1 VTIGTRHW
9 LVAIGVAF
17 GLHVVAL
24 LTLDLGHSPVVLG
37 TGGGVRIALG
47 DAIGPPAGVPATPTP
62 PPPPAAQPP
71 PKPVPAPEPPPRP
84 ARSPEAVKEPP
95 RSREI
100 PAEPKPAP
108 PPSQPTPAAAAANP
122 AERASAAAAPSATES
137 DDRRAALAPGAPG
150 PAPAARASER
160 GLAGLDPAYVRRFLA
175 SLERQKQ
182 YPRAARTRRM
192 EGTALLW
199 VRLDR
204 DGQVLAYDVEE
215 SSGHRVLDRA
225 VLRAIERANP
235 LPPLPDSYPADEL
248 EVVIPIAFRLQ

>member
-1 VTIGTRHW
+1 MTIGTRHW
-9 LVAIGVAF
+9 IVAIGVAF
-17 GLHVVAL
+17 GLHAIAL
-24 LTLDLGHSPVVLG
+24 LTLDLGRSPVVMG
-37 TGGGVRIALG
+37 SGGGVRIALG

-62 PPPPAAQPP
+62 PPPPAEPP
-71 PKPVPAPEPPPRP
+71 PKPVPAPKPPPRRAP
-84 ARSPEAVKEPP
+84 IPEAVKDLP
-95 RSREI
+95 RPREI

-108 PPSQPTPAAAAANP
+108 PPSEPTPAAAAANP
-122 AERASAAAAPSATES
+122 ADTASAAAAPSATES
-137 DDRRAALAPGAPG
+137 DDRLAALAPGPPG

-160 GLAGLDPAYVRRFLA
+160 GLDGLDPAYVRRFLA
-175 SLERQKQ
+175 ALERQKQ

-235 LPPLPDSYPADEL
+235 LPPLPDSYPGDEL

>member
-1 VTIGTRHW
+1 MTIGTRHW
-9 LVAIGVAF
+9 LAAIGVAF
-17 GLHVVAL
+17 GLHVAAL
-24 LTLDLGHSPVVLG
+24 LTLDLGGDPVVTG
-37 TGGGVRIALG
+37 AGGGVRIALG
-47 DAIGPPAGVPATPTP
+47 DALGPPAGEPAAPPPAPVPKPPAPTPTARPAEAVKPPPQPRESPAVPKPAPTP
-62 PPPPAAQPP
+62 PPPAREVSAEKPA
-71 PKPVPAPEPPPRP
+71 
-84 ARSPEAVKEPP
+84 EAV
-95 RSREI
+95 
-100 PAEPKPAP
+100 
-108 PPSQPTPAAAAANP
+108 PAAAA
-122 AERASAAAAPSATES
+122 SAAPRGLES
-137 DDRRAALAPGAPG
+137 DSEDRLAALAPGEPG
-150 PAPAARASER
+150 PAPTARASER

-204 DGQVLAYDVEE
+204 GGRVLAYEVEE

-235 LPPLPDSYPADEL
+235 LPPLPESYPGEEL